1 MALILGSKSPRRKEI
16 LSQVT
21 TDFIVKVS
29 DADENIG
36 GQIDPFYLP
45 VELAKIKAE
54 AIECQKDD
62 IVIGCDTVVILNDKI
77 LGKPKTLEESTEML
91 KDLSGT
97 CHYVVSGLAIKRGE
111 RLYLTSETTLV
122 KMRPLSE
129 KEINTY
135 VSRFKPLD
143 KAGAYG
149 IQEMAGA
156 FVEKIDGD
164 FYNVVGLP
172 LCKLVKVL
180 RDEFDLDLI

>member
-21 TDFIVKVS
+21 TDFTIKVS
-29 DADENIG
+29 NADENIG

-45 VELAKIKAE
+45 VELAKIKSE
-54 AIECQKDD
+54 AIECGEDD

-77 LGKPKTLEESTEML
+77 LGKPKSLEDAIEML

-97 CHYVVSGLAIKRGE
+97 YHYVVSGLAIKKGDKT
-111 RLYLTSETTLV
+111 YLTSETTKV
-122 KMRPLSE
+122 KMRPISE

-135 VSRFKPLD
+135 VSKCRPLD

-172 LCKLVKVL
+172 LCKLVKAL
-180 RDEFDLDLI
+180 KEEFNLDLI

>member
-54 AIECQKDD
+54 SIECQKDD

-97 CHYVVSGLAIKRGE
+97 CHYVVSGLAIKRGWALRGKVRKE
-111 RLYLTSETTLV
+111 NHSLRGEPPLRRLPPRKWHLFSHL
-122 KMRPLSE
+122 L
-129 KEINTY
+129 
-135 VSRFKPLD
+135 
-143 KAGAYG
+143 
-149 IQEMAGA
+149 
-156 FVEKIDGD
+156 
-164 FYNVVGLP
+164 
-172 LCKLVKVL
+172 L
-180 RDEFDLDLI
+180 RLR